1 MVLNQYFS
9 QLLIL
14 LKRLLL
20 VYILYFL
27 CRLIFY
33 IYNYGFFQSISVA
46 ELLAL
51 NFYALRFDT
60 FSVLVS
66 NALFI
71 LLSIIPFNL
80 INNQW
85 YQKLLLWVYASF
97 NTIFIIFNL
106 VDVVYYPYIKK
117 RSTADILKQ
126 AGGQTDLTALLPRYI
141 ADYWYLV
148 IIIVLLIFLL
158 VKFYKKI
165 QIKPVLYAYSLKNT
179 SILIGLFILSSSF
192 VVLGIRGGFQ
202 RVPIDVVD
210 AGKYA
215 QPQNISLV
223 VNSPFTIIKS
233 LEKDELSK
241 LDFDFKGTSIQT
253 IYNPINRFETDT
265 FKKLNVVVILLESFS
280 KEYSKLSGLKSY
292 TPFLDSL
299 MDNSLVFSNAYS
311 NGHKSIEGIPAI
323 LSSMPSLMENPL
335 INSAYAGN
343 TYESLASLLRNEGYT
358 TAFFHGGINGTM
370 NFDSYAAQAGYNS
383 YFGKNEYGN
392 DDDFDGFWGIW
403 DEPFLAY
410 SVKKMNEMKEP
421 FHSSIFTLSS
431 HHPYL
436 IPKKYTGKFPKGT
449 LENHESI
456 GYGDYALR
464 HFFTEAKKQKWYK
477 NTLFVITADHCSVSS
492 HPFFRNNLGQFS
504 IPILFYMP
512 DNSLK
517 GNYAGVFQ
525 QADIMPSV
533 LNQLGYSK
541 PFFSFGR
548 SYKDPKEHYVN
559 YYTNSSQYM
568 LTDSLLFNFIGNEL
582 SSVYRYKSDSLLINN
597 IASKFPFNKEK
608 TYYKAFIQT
617 YNNSL
622 INNTCLAK

>member
-1 MVLNQYFS
+1 
-9 QLLIL
+9 
-14 LKRLLL
+14 
-20 VYILYFL
+20 
-27 CRLIFY
+27 
-33 IYNYGFFQSISVA
+33 
-46 ELLAL
+46 
-51 NFYALRFDT
+51 
-60 FSVLVS
+60 
-66 NALFI
+66 
-71 LLSIIPFNL
+71 
-80 INNQW
+80 
-85 YQKLLLWVYASF
+85 
-97 NTIFIIFNL
+97 
-106 VDVVYYPYIKK
+106 
-117 RSTADILKQ
+117 
-126 AGGQTDLTALLPRYI
+126 
-141 ADYWYLV
+141 
-148 IIIVLLIFLL
+148 
-158 VKFYKKI
+158 
-165 QIKPVLYAYSLKNT
+165 
-179 SILIGLFILSSSF
+179 
-192 VVLGIRGGFQ
+192 
-202 RVPIDVVD
+202 
-210 AGKYA
+210 
-215 QPQNISLV
+215 
-223 VNSPFTIIKS
+223 
-233 LEKDELSK
+233 
-241 LDFDFKGTSIQT
+241 
-253 IYNPINRFETDT
+253 
-265 FKKLNVVVILLESFS
+265 
-280 KEYSKLSGLKSY
+280 
-292 TPFLDSL
+292 
-299 MDNSLVFSNAYS
+299 
-311 NGHKSIEGIPAI
+311 
-323 LSSMPSLMENPL
+323 MENPL

-383 YFGKNEYGN
+383 YYGKNEYGN

>member
-1 MVLNQYFS
+1 MVLNQYLS

-14 LKRLLL
+14 FKRLLL

-33 IYNYGFFQSISVA
+33 VFNYGFFQTISVG
-46 ELLAL
+46 ELIAL

-60 FSVLVS
+60 FSVFVS
-66 NALFI
+66 NSLFI
-71 LLSIIPFNL
+71 LLSILPFNF
-80 INNQW
+80 INKQS

-97 NTIFIIFNL
+97 NTVFMVFNL

-141 ADYWYLV
+141 NDYWYL
-148 IIIVLLIFLL
+148 IIIMVVLVFLL
-158 VKFYKKI
+158 VKLYKKI
-165 QIKPVLYAYSLKNT
+165 HIKPAQYVYSLKNT
-179 SILIGLFILSSSF
+179 SLLIGSFLLSSSF
-192 VVLGIRGGFQ
+192 VVIGIRGGLQ

-215 QPQNISLV
+215 QPQNISLLM
-223 VNSPFTIIKS
+223 NSPFTIIKS

-241 LDFDFKGTSIQT
+241 LDFNFQGIPIQT
-253 IYNPINRFETDT
+253 IYNPINRFEADT
-265 FKKLNVVVILLESFS
+265 FKKLNVVVIILESFS
-280 KEYSKLSGLKSY
+280 KEYTKLSGLRSY

-299 MDNSLVFSNAYS
+299 TDNSLIFSNAYS

-343 TYESLASLLRNEGYT
+343 NYESLASLLRKEGYT

-370 NFDSYAAQAGYNS
+370 NFDSYAAQAGYSN
-383 YFGKNEYGN
+383 YYGKNEYGN
-392 DDDFDGFWGIW
+392 DKDFDGFWGIW
-403 DEPFLAY
+403 DEPFLGF
-410 SVKKMNEMKEP
+410 SVTKISDMKEP

-436 IPKKYTGKFPKGT
+436 IPKQHTGKFQKGT

-464 HFFTEAKKQKWYK
+464 QFFTEAKKQKWF
-477 NTLFVITADHCSVSS
+477 NRTLFVITADHCSVSYHS
-492 HPFFRNNLGQFS
+492 FYRNNLGQFS
-504 IPILFYMP
+504 IPILFYMS

-517 GNYAGVFQ
+517 GNHTGVFQ
-525 QADIMPSV
+525 QTDIMPSV
-533 LNQLGYSK
+533 LNQLGYTK

-548 SYKDPKEHYVN
+548 SYKDTKEHYVN
-559 YYTNSSQYM
+559 YYTNSSHYM
-568 LTDSLLFNFIGNEL
+568 LTDSLLFNFNGNEL
-582 SSVYRYKSDSLLINN
+582 SSVFKYKSDSLLINN
-597 IASKFPFNKEK
+597 MATKYPFNKEK